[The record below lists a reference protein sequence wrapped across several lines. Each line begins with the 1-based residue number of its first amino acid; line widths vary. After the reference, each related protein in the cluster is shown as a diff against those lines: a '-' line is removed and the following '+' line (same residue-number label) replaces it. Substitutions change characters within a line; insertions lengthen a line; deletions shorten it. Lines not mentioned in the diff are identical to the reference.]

1 MNVKCLAQRLTH
13 RKQKKKNPALM
24 NYYYEKSITKP
35 KYRDGHD
42 IEMVI

>member
-13 RKQKKKNPALM
+13 RKHKKNPALM
-24 NYYYEKSITKP
+24 NYYYEKSITGP